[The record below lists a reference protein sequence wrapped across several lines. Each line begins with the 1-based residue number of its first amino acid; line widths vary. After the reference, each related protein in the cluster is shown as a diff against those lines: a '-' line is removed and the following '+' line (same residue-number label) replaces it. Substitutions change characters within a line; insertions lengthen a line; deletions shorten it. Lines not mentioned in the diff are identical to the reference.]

1 MKKRYVSSILL
12 SLFCLVL
19 FAQTDLIKTGQQ
31 APAFSY
37 KTESGKF
44 MKSAELKGKVVL
56 INFFATWCGPCRMEL
71 PVLQEKIWNK
81 YKDNEK
87 FRLMIIGRQHTAE
100 EIATFKKSNKYE
112 MPMFADP
119 EKKIYSLFAT
129 QYIPRN
135 YLIDGNGKVVYC
147 SMGYSE
153 EEFQKL
159 LEELDKL
166 MAPNESNL

>member
-1 MKKRYVSSILL
+1 MKNRLLHSIFL
-12 SLFCLVL
+12 SLFCLSL
-19 FAQTDLIKTGQQ
+19 FAQTDLVQPGQKV
-31 APAFSY
+31 PDFSY
-37 KTESGKF
+37 KTETGKV
-44 MKSAELKGKVVL
+44 MKLSELKGKVVL

-71 PVLQEKIWNK
+71 PVLQEKVWNK

-135 YLIDGNGKVVYC
+135 YLIDGSGKVVYC

-159 LEELDKL
+159 LEELNKL
-166 MAPNESNL
+166 MATNESNL